1 MVFPVSSCRE
11 KGDRAAVDIGH
22 TLCAAEKLPKRP
34 CALLWDESFL
44 WGLMAWRAL
53 KEAGLPF
60 DLLRAEDIRRG
71 ALSRYRMIFV
81 PGGWASNKIN
91 ALGDQGMEEIRRFVA
106 GGGNY
111 LGICGGAGMATENGL
126 GLLPIK
132 RKPPRERV
140 PSFSGPIRLTCAGRA
155 MWHEINTPV
164 FFVWW
169 PSQFHQVEDPSIK
182 VLARYEE
189 AQADAFSADI
199 NVADGGIIGWSELE
213 PRYGILLDPSRLR
226 GEPGVLEGRFGR
238 GRVILSLVH
247 FDTPGDRNGAAVLR
261 NLWGTP
267 SSCRPSDPLM
277 GVKYEPGRSFKG
289 VPKNIL
295 ESVEEI
301 HTAIT
306 DLIATGVRNFLWYW
320 RNPLL
325 LQWRRGVRGL
335 EYSTLAAM
343 IGEIRRHLNN
353 SGASG
358 PDGRPALPEAV
369 DPSRWEEELKEI
381 RGQLTPFCEKAK
393 RLLIRERLY
402 MMNASLSPVECSDA
416 EISRLR
422 HELFASAMSHGGHFK
437 RLIDPM
443 DRLLY
448 DLIKEE

>member
-1 MVFPVSSCRE
+1 MNI
-11 KGDRAAVDIGH
+11 DH
-22 TLCAAEKLPKRP
+22 TLHEAKKIPNRSCAM
-34 CALLWDESFL
+34 LWDGSFL
-44 WGLMAWRAL
+44 WGLMARRAL
-53 KEAGLPF
+53 MEAKLPF
-60 DLLRAEDIRRG
+60 DLLRSEDVRKG

-91 ALGDQGMEEIRRFVA
+91 ALGDRGMEEIRRFVA
-106 GGGNY
+106 GGGSY

-132 RKPPRERV
+132 RKPPRQRV
-140 PSFSGPIRLTCAGRA
+140 PSFSGPIRLSYADHA
-155 MWHEINTPV
+155 MWQEIDTPV

-169 PSQFHQVEDPSIK
+169 PSQFQVEDPNIK

-199 NVADGGIIGWSELE
+199 NVVDGRIIGWPGLE
-213 PRYGILLDPSRLR
+213 QRYGILLDPSRLR
-226 GEPGVLEGRFGR
+226 GEPAVLEGRFGR

-261 NLWGTP
+261 NLWGPP
-267 SSCRPSDPLM
+267 SSCHPSDPPA
-277 GVKYEPGRSFKG
+277 GVKRKPRRPFKG

-295 ESVEEI
+295 DSVEEI
-301 HTAIT
+301 HAAIT
-306 DLIATGVRNFLWYW
+306 ELIVTGARNFLWYW

-343 IGEIRRHLNN
+343 IGEIRRGLNN
-353 SGASG
+353 PGDSG
-358 PDGRPALPEAV
+358 PEGRPAVTGAI
-369 DPSRWEEELKEI
+369 DPLRWEEDLKEI
-381 RGQLTPFCEKAK
+381 RGQLIPFCEKAK
-393 RLLIRERLY
+393 RLLIKERLY
-402 MMNASLSPVECSDA
+402 MMNASLSPVECADE

-422 HELFASAMSHGGHFK
+422 HELFASAMNHGGHFK

>member
-1 MVFPVSSCRE
+1 
-11 KGDRAAVDIGH
+11 
-22 TLCAAEKLPKRP
+22 
-34 CALLWDESFL
+34 
-44 WGLMAWRAL
+44 
-53 KEAGLPF
+53 
-60 DLLRAEDIRRG
+60 
-71 ALSRYRMIFV
+71 
-81 PGGWASNKIN
+81 
-91 ALGDQGMEEIRRFVA
+91 
-106 GGGNY
+106 
-111 LGICGGAGMATENGL
+111 
-126 GLLPIK
+126 
-132 RKPPRERV
+132 
-140 PSFSGPIRLTCAGRA
+140 
-155 MWHEINTPV
+155 MWHEIDTPI

-199 NVADGGIIGWSELE
+199 NVADGGIVGWSELE
-213 PRYGILLDPSRLR
+213 QRYGILLDPSRLR
-226 GEPGVLEGRFGR
+226 GEPAVLEGRFGR

-247 FDTPGDRNGAAVLR
+247 FDTPGDRNGVAVLR

-295 ESVEEI
+295 DSVDEI

-306 DLIATGVRNFLWYW
+306 GLIATGVRNFLWYW

-343 IGEIRRHLNN
+343 IGEIRRRLNN
-353 SGASG
+353 PGASG
-358 PDGRPALPEAV
+358 SDGWPALPEAV

-393 RLLIRERLY
+393 RLLIQERLY
-402 MMNASLSPVECSDA
+402 MTNASLSPVECSDT

-422 HELFASAMSHGGHFK
+422 HELLASAMSHGGHFK

-448 DLIKEE
+448 DLIKDE

>member
-1 MVFPVSSCRE
+1 M
-11 KGDRAAVDIGH
+11 
-22 TLCAAEKLPKRP
+22 
-34 CALLWDESFL
+34 LWDGSFL
-44 WGLMAWRAL
+44 WGLMARRAL
-53 KEAGLPF
+53 MEAKLPF
-60 DLLRAEDIRRG
+60 DLLRSEDVRKG

-91 ALGDQGMEEIRRFVA
+91 ALGDRGMEEIRRFVA
-106 GGGNY
+106 GGGSY

-140 PSFSGPIRLTCAGRA
+140 PSFSGPIRLSCADHA
-155 MWHEINTPV
+155 MWQEIDTPV

-169 PSQFHQVEDPSIK
+169 PSQFQVEDPNIK

-199 NVADGGIIGWSELE
+199 NVVDGRIIGWPGLE
-213 PRYGILLDPSRLR
+213 QRYGILLDPSRLR
-226 GEPGVLEGRFGR
+226 GEPAVLEGRFGR

-261 NLWGTP
+261 NLWGPP
-267 SSCRPSDPLM
+267 SSCHPSDPPA
-277 GVKYEPGRSFKG
+277 GVKCKPRRPFKG

-295 ESVEEI
+295 DSVEEI
-301 HTAIT
+301 HAAIT
-306 DLIATGVRNFLWYW
+306 ELIVTGARNFLWYW

-343 IGEIRRHLNN
+343 IGEIRRGLNN
-353 SGASG
+353 PGASG
-358 PDGRPALPEAV
+358 PEGRPAVTGAI
-369 DPSRWEEELKEI
+369 DPLRWEEDLKEI
-381 RGQLTPFCEKAK
+381 RGQLIPFCEKAK
-393 RLLIRERLY
+393 RLLIKERLY
-402 MMNASLSPVECSDA
+402 MMNASLSPVECADE

-422 HELFASAMSHGGHFK
+422 HELFASAMNHGGHFK

>member
-1 MVFPVSSCRE
+1 VNI
-11 KGDRAAVDIGH
+11 DH
-22 TLCAAEKLPKRP
+22 TLHEAEKLPNRS

-53 KEAGLPF
+53 REAGLPF
-60 DLLRAEDIRRG
+60 DLLRSEDVQRG

-91 ALGDQGMEEIRRFVA
+91 ALGDQGMEAIRRFVA

-140 PSFSGPIRLTCAGRA
+140 PSFSGPIRFSCAEHA
-155 MWHEINTPV
+155 MWQEIDTPV

-169 PSQFHQVEDPSIK
+169 PSQFQVEDPNIK

-199 NVADGGIIGWSELE
+199 NVVDGRIIGWSELE
-213 PRYGILLDPSRLR
+213 QRYGILLDPSRLR

-261 NLWGTP
+261 NLW
-267 SSCRPSDPLM
+267 SHLASCRPSDPPM
-277 GVKYEPGRSFKG
+277 EVKYEPGRSFKG

-295 ESVEEI
+295 ESIEEI
-301 HTAIT
+301 HAAIT
-306 DLIATGVRNFLWYW
+306 ELIATGARNFLWYW

-343 IGEIRRHLNN
+343 IGEIKRILNN
-353 SGASG
+353 PGDSG
-358 PDGRPALPEAV
+358 PDGLPAIPEEI

-381 RGQLTPFCEKAK
+381 RGQLIPFCEKAK
-393 RLLIRERLY
+393 RLLVKERLY
-402 MMNASLSPVECSDA
+402 MMNAFLSPVECSDV